1 MRPLL
6 ALHVLQKLHCKDFFV
21 GLTLMFVIFIG
32 QRAWCADSFN
42 TQTGVL
48 SIPSVMVNGTQ
59 YNNVQVTIAK
69 VVSLGTGAGS
79 TPNGAVD
86 TYNISNAQLQ
96 IPVVNVGPSTTY
108 FNAVIVVGSVVSVGP
123 NNVVPLLV
131 NGGYQNSLPNM
142 LTTSV
147 TICVPNTS
155 NCTTV
160 DNIQVDTGSSGLRV
174 LASTLNSLNLPSQKS
189 TNNGSPIYECATFAD
204 GVVWGQ
210 LATADLVMGGEVAKS
225 LPIQV
230 ITDTGGA
237 RIPRA
242 CSSQGFN
249 ESTLQSLGANGII
262 GVGLFLQ
269 DCGTYCTS
277 NTAGMYYSCTSL
289 NVCNQTTLPLS
300 MQVSNPVAFFAS
312 DNNGVVIQ
320 LPALGSTGASTLNGN
335 LIFGVGTQ
343 INNTPSTTATTLLV
357 PSTGSLA
364 GNFTAFYNG
373 KALPNSFID
382 SGSGSLFFNDTNLA
396 SCPSTGPAP
405 GYYCPGSNSS
415 VSNVAITATIPTAPN
430 LNLMIGNAE
439 YLFSENNGINAVFNN
454 VGSPAG
460 TVLPDSF
467 DFGLPFFFGRSV
479 YTGMEQR
486 NPKGAFFAFQAYP

>member
-396 SCPSTGPAP
+396 SCSSTGAAP
-405 GYYCPGSNSS
+405 GYYCPGNNSS
-415 VSNVAITATIPTAPN
+415 VSNVAITAIIPTAPN